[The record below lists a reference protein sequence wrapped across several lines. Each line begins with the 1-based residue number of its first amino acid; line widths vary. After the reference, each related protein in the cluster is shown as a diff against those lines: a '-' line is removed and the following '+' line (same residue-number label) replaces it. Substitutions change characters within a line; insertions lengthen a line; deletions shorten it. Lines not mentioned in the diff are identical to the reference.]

1 MSELIIKISAEAK
14 EFEDTVGDIKKQTE
28 GLESQLSSI
37 AKISGA
43 AFAGLTAAAGLSI
56 KAFADADKAS
66 KDLTIALQ
74 NQGIASD
81 ELIGR
86 YKSLAA
92 EVQKKTGIDDD
103 AIVKGQAILQS
114 FLGQT
119 EVSEKLTFALANLSE
134 KTGSVESAA
143 EILGRGIA
151 GNTRGLKQFGIT
163 VDENL
168 DKNERLSKIL
178 EQVNQKFDGL
188 AASGNQGLGSLR
200 GLKAAS
206 SDFLENVG
214 ERLAPAVISVVVALT
229 NFFNKLNENG
239 PLIDFIVETG
249 KIAALVTGVVT
260 ALATAGIALVK
271 LQQAFAIA
279 QAAVTAFG
287 LASKVAVGA
296 TGIGLLLIVAAEIY
310 ANWNKIFPVIQA
322 VYVTFANNIAK
333 ISEGLGEILLGVFN
347 FSPSS
352 AKSGINKLKSVLVE
366 GFDNIKKA
374 VPVEGELSLAKAVTS
389 TPAQIAAA
397 KAANDKLAQQDQDR
411 RDRIQAENE
420 LVLLTLNNASQ
431 ATIDLKKKEIETLK
445 LFEEEKY
452 AAQRDALIAQLEQIQ
467 LIQEEQAGID
477 LEKQKTF
484 DDLKLV
490 QQTEFQ
496 AKTEAQRNLFLEKNK
511 QKLLEQIKT
520 EKELRDTAI
529 LDAQK
534 ATIDANNKKLAEQVK
549 FGTAYATINAAL
561 NTQEVTGAKSAADSL
576 VALSNS
582 KNAQL
587 KAIGKAAAVT
597 QIAIDTAKGAI
608 AVYAN
613 FQTAIP
619 FPPVSIPLGIGAAAA
634 IIAYGAERTANVLA
648 AADGGIVPG
657 LNKGGDSVSSFLQPG
672 ELVVPRSNFDEVVNA
687 VADQRS
693 SASQSLTGTASG
705 DGGPGSSSIMVD
717 LRFSGDNAEKFLT
730 ARQVEARSLGTLR
743 EATV

>member
-14 EFEDTVGDIKKQTE
+14 EFEDTVKDIKKQTE
-28 GLESQLSSI
+28 SLETQLASI

-43 AFAGLTAAAGLSI
+43 AFAGLTAAAGLSL
-56 KAFADADKAS
+56 KAFAESEKAS
-66 KDLTIALQ
+66 KELTVALQ
-74 NQGIASD
+74 NQGIASN
-81 ELIGR
+81 ELVDR
-86 YKSLAA
+86 YKNLAS
-92 EVQKKTGIDDD
+92 EIQKKTGIDDD
-103 AIVKGQAILQS
+103 AIVKGEAILQN

-119 EVSEKLTFALANLSE
+119 EVSEDLANALANLSE

-163 VDENL
+163 IDENL
-168 DKNERLSKIL
+168 DKNERLAKIL
-178 EQVNQKFDGL
+178 EQVNQKFNGL
-188 AASGNQGLGSLR
+188 AESGNKGLGSFR

-214 ERLAPAVISVVVALT
+214 ERLAPAVTSVVVALT

-249 KIAALVTGVVT
+249 KIAAIVTGVVT
-260 ALATAGIALVK
+260 ALATAGIALLK

-279 QAAVTAFG
+279 QTAVTAFG

-333 ISEGLGEILLGVFN
+333 ISEGLGDILLGVFS
-347 FSPSS
+347 FSPSK
-352 AKSGINKLKSVLVE
+352 AKDGINKLKSVLVE

-374 VPVEGELSLAKAVTS
+374 VPAEGELSLAKAVTS

-397 KAANDKLAQQDQDR
+397 KAASDKIAQQDKDR
-411 RDRIQAENE
+411 SDRIQAENE
-420 LVLLTLNNASQ
+420 LILLTLNNASQ

-445 LFEEEKY
+445 LFEDEKY
-452 AAQRDALIAQLEQIQ
+452 ASQRETLIAQLEQIS
-467 LIQEEQAGID
+467 LLQEEQAAID

-484 DDLKLV
+484 DELRLL
-490 QQTEFQ
+490 QQVDFQ
-496 AKTEAQRNLFLEKNK
+496 AKTEAQRNVFLERNK

-520 EKELRDTAI
+520 EKDIRDAAI
-529 LDAQK
+529 LEDQK
-534 ATIDANNKKLAEQVK
+534 ARIDTNNKKLAEQIK
-549 FGTAYATINAAL
+549 YGSAYASINAVI
-561 NTQEVTGAKSAADSL
+561 TSQEVQNTKGAADQL
-576 VALSNS
+576 VQLQNS
-582 KNAQL
+582 KNSTL
-587 KAIGKAAAVT
+587 KSIGKAAALS
-597 QIAIDTAKGAI
+597 QIAIDTARGAM
-608 AVYAN
+608 AAYASL
-613 FQTAIP
+613 QYIP
-619 FPPVSIPLGIGAAAA
+619 FIGPFLGAAAA
-634 IIAYGAERTANVLA
+634 AAVIAYGAERTANVISA
-648 AADGGIVPG
+648 QEGGIIPG
-657 LNKGGDSVSSFLQPG
+657 MNKGGDSVSSFLQPG
-672 ELVVPRSNFDEVVNA
+672 ELVVPRSNFDEVVNS
-687 VADQRS
+687 VAAQRA

-705 DGGPGSSSIMVD
+705 DGGPVSGSVMVD

-730 ARQVEARSLGTLR
+730 ARQVEAKSLGTLR